1 MLNAEQIEA
10 AVRELVEECKK
21 HPDDYSLDDPCEGC
35 RFQSFCDK
43 FYPGDGS
50 TWHWRI
56 DGEEV
61 SV

>member
-1 MLNAEQIEA
+1 MLNAEQMEA

-21 HPDDYSLDDPCEGC
+21 HPDDYSADDSCEEC
-35 RFQSFCDK
+35 RFKPFCDK
-43 FYPGDGS
+43 FYPGNGA

-56 DGEEV
+56 DDEEV